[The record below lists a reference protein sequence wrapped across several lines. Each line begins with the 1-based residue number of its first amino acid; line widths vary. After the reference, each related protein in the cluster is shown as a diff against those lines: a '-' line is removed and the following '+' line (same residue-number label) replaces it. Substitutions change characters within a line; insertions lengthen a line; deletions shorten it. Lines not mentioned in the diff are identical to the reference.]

1 MIRTWRQ
8 AFTLL
13 ALGGALAAPL
23 GAQAGD
29 SGAAPGAGAS
39 QFRQRMAQMV
49 KRQLGLTDS
58 QLVLLGAV
66 NQKYEQKR
74 FLLLQQERELRI
86 TIRAEV
92 LRGDQADQKLIA
104 KLLDQMIGVQQQRL
118 QILQS
123 EQKDLSAFLTPSQR
137 AQYLGIQEQVRKR
150 LQKMQEEGGPNGQM
164 RGQRR
169 QPPPQG
175 APPQ

>member
-8 AFTLL
+8 RFILL
-13 ALGGALAAPL
+13 VLGGALVAPL
-23 GAQAGD
+23 GAQSGD

-104 KLLDQMIGVQQQRL
+104 KLLDQMIAVQQQRL

-150 LQKMQEEGGPNGQM
+150 LANMQGNGQG
-164 RGQRR
+164 RGQRG